1 MINGTNLM
9 IRMLMSRI
17 INKLRNR
24 SLVVRRIFLSIIR
37 FNILKVRIFFA
48 TKEPKSIVA
57 VRIVRKKFR
66 FFLSFLNRLS

>member
-17 INKLRNR
+17 INKSRNR
-24 SLVVRRIFLSIIR
+24 SLVARRIFLSIIR
-37 FNILKVRIFFA
+37 FSILKVRIFFA
-48 TKEPKSIVA
+48 TKEPKSIVI